1 MAFYVTCLVFSSQV
15 QLVVPFFWQACEGF
29 QTDNLCKWFHF
40 RKFPTYFDEDPLW
53 LNIFMR
59 LDRTRLERTNW
70 ISANLRMI
78 FRQVSRLWWRSMR
91 KRSKRLWT
99 LGSPRCGGAVGL
111 GIRGYCR
118 ILKACGSASACLLPN
133 GFYMGL
139 FEHRKALYC
148 INSTLWQSIIF
159 IFHHFPMF
167 SGWMA
172 IFGFWFDTTCNLLWK
187 HSPWFT
193 KAETMPARFL
203 TAHYS
208 VP

>member
-1 MAFYVTCLVFSSQV
+1 MFGFFKPGPVGCPL
-15 QLVVPFFWQACEGF
+15 FWQACEGF
-29 QTDNLCKWFHF
+29 QTDNLYKWFHF

-59 LDRTRLERTNW
+59 LDRARLERTNW

-99 LGSPRCGGAVGL
+99 LGPPRCGGAVGL
-111 GIRGYCR
+111 GMRGYCR
-118 ILKACGSASACLLPN
+118 IHFRPMEVPQHVCCRT

-159 IFHHFPMF
+159 IFP
-167 SGWMA
+167 
-172 IFGFWFDTTCNLLWK
+172 
-187 HSPWFT
+187 
-193 KAETMPARFL
+193 
-203 TAHYS
+203 
-208 VP
+208 